1 MHLSENFSAA
11 VSPEQLLEY
20 RLGLQSLPFV
30 QEANTEATA
39 ERLAEALIGL
49 KTQRALYVEREE
61 EVRFLAPDVFR
72 TTFFLPSDIPTGEY
86 RVSVYLFR
94 DEAFLAG
101 STQVL
106 SIAKGGFSDQLA
118 RAAIDFPL
126 PYGLVCVALAI
137 FTGWLAGVVFRRT

>member
-1 MHLSENFSAA
+1 
-11 VSPEQLLEY
+11 
-20 RLGLQSLPFV
+20 
-30 QEANTEATA
+30 
-39 ERLAEALIGL
+39 LAEALIGL